1 VSQALPRVLVV
12 EDEAD
17 IRSLLVLH
25 LKREGLEVDQASTAQ
40 EAWVMLSQNAY
51 ALAIFDWMLPGGTSG
66 LDLTRQLRAK
76 AGAETVSILMLTA
89 RVADFDIVAG
99 LEAGADD
106 YVTKPF
112 EMPVLMARV
121 RALIRRARWLVEN
134 PARLAPEGASAPVQ
148 GLAGLS
154 APPLKSAPE
163 RVSRLALASW
173 RVGEIELFE
182 EAHRIEVRK
191 QELALTPYEFKLLSA
206 LMKNAGKVLT
216 RERLIDLVQGAGVM
230 VVDRAIDTHV
240 FGLRKKLGSSADH
253 IETVR
258 GVGYRMCPPE
268 GPPRMTGA
276 SET

>member
-1 VSQALPRVLVV
+1 MKVLIV

-17 IRSLLVLH
+17 IRDLLALH
-25 LKREGLEVDQASTAQ
+25 LRREGLVTDLAADAREGWEKLQSGDHD
-40 EAWVMLSQNAY
+40 
-51 ALAIFDWMLPGGTSG
+51 LAILDWMLPGGASG
-66 LDLTRQLRAK
+66 LDLARQIRSHPKNRSL
-76 AGAETVSILMLTA
+76 SILMLTA
-89 RVADFDIVAG
+89 RVSDHDIVAG

-121 RALIRRARWLVEN
+121 RALLRRSKWLESSSTKSEEQPVE
-134 PARLAPEGASAPVQ
+134 
-148 GLAGLS
+148 
-154 APPLKSAPE
+154 E
-163 RVSRLALASW
+163 RGQVLQ
-173 RVGEIELFE
+173 VGEIRIIE
-182 EAHRIEVRK
+182 EQHRVEVRGR
-191 QELALTPYEFKLLSA
+191 ELPLTPYEFRLLSS

-216 RERLIDLVQGAGVM
+216 RERLIELVQGSGVS

-268 GPPRMTGA
+268 GPHRSLKT
-276 SET
+276 S

>member
-1 VSQALPRVLVV
+1 MKTTRILLV

-17 IRSLLVLH
+17 IRALIAMH
-25 LKREGLEVDQASTAQ
+25 LGREGFEVVSCGDAIEGWKLLGS
-40 EAWVMLSQNAY
+40 EEFS
-51 ALAIFDWMLPGGTSG
+51 LAIVDWMLPGGMSG
-66 LDLTRQLRAK
+66 LDLTRQVRTK
-76 AGAETVSILMLTA
+76 FPKNPMSILMLTA
-89 RVADFDIVAG
+89 RVSDIDIVAG

-121 RALIRRARWLVEN
+121 RALARRSRWMMEH
-134 PARLAPEGASAPVQ
+134 
-148 GLAGLS
+148 
-154 APPLKSAPE
+154 
-163 RVSRLALASW
+163 RVSDPEASVLSEVAREAVVKHSI
-173 RVGEIELFE
+173 RVGELELFE
-182 EAHRIEVRK
+182 ESHRLEVKAR
-191 QELALTPYEFKLLSA
+191 EVPLTPYEFKLMVS

-216 RERLIDLVQGAGVM
+216 RERLMDLVQGSGVS

-268 GPPRMTGA
+268 GPARLAMPSTGV
-276 SET
+276 